1 MCIGIL
7 KGDTWK
13 PSSRITNVL
22 IATQNLL
29 IEPVP
34 DDALEAS
41 SADLFKTNRPAY
53 EKEAKKYTAQYAV
66 AK

>member
-1 MCIGIL
+1 ML
-7 KGDTWK
+7 KGDIWK
-13 PSSRITNVL
+13 PSSRIMNVL

-41 SADLFKTNRPAY
+41 SAELFKNNRPAY
-53 EKEAKKYTAQYAV
+53 EKEARKYTVQYAMG
-66 AK
+66 K